1 MYSARIEYLESLLPS
16 LIGLKW
22 IKHKKYIE
30 TKIDYLKRQVESEKK
45 EKILRG
51 LFTNI

>member
-30 TKIDYLKRQVESEKK
+30 TKIDYLKRQVESEQI